1 LVMDGTLLHAAEQRR
16 LEWESKQ
23 LPPVSEPDSDRRSGE
38 VVRGKQESQMEWIR
52 LAYEGLFTED
62 VTQEKA
68 A

>member
-1 LVMDGTLLHAAEQRR
+1 MDGTLLHAAEQRR
-16 LEWESKQ
+16 REWESRE
-23 LPPVSEPDSDRRSGE
+23 LARDSEPDSDRRRGV

-62 VTQEKA
+62 VKQEKA

>member
-1 LVMDGTLLHAAEQRR
+1 MDGTLLHAAEQRR
-16 LEWESKQ
+16 LEWESRE
-23 LPPVSEPDSDRRSGE
+23 LARDSEPDSDRRSGA
-38 VVRGKQESQMEWIR
+38 VRGKQESQMEWIR

>member
-1 LVMDGTLLHAAEQRR
+1 MDGTQLFDSEQRR

-38 VVRGKQESQMEWIR
+38 VPRGKQESQMEWIR

-62 VTQEKA
+62 VKQEKA